1 MDSSIESL
9 VNNKDFDEINRLFA
23 ESVSF
28 PHEYTMKQKIRSLK
42 ASETTNRLR
51 NNNSFIYDLFL
62 QVASGNILY
71 ITHKGIT
78 YEKPIQ
84 SSIQIISGISGDHF
98 SNFVE
103 RNFEKFN
110 LDTLSYD
117 VIKNNYKKLFVND
130 NAWYKKSNVWSF

>member
-1 MDSSIESL
+1 MDSLIERL

-28 PHEYTMKQKIRSLK
+28 PHKYTMKQKIRSLK

-51 NNNSFIYDLFL
+51 NNDSFIYDLFHRL
-62 QVASGNILY
+62 ASGNILY
-71 ITHKGIT
+71 ITYDKQIT

-84 SSIQIISGISGDHF
+84 SNIQITSGISGDHF

-117 VIKNNYKKLFVND
+117 VIKKNYKKLFVNND
-130 NAWYKKSNVWSF
+130 NVWYF